1 MTYNPNPL
9 YHQAHQLI
17 YQTNEDKNDAISDV
31 VDNSLS
37 FDPWDNRAYNSENTI
52 QHRIKTEQVDDSDQT
67 YDFDEDHDETQYQDI
82 SETKPIS
89 AIFELADNDILK
101 SKINGLLYSNGIKY
115 ATNEAVTWLSNN
127 LTSYIKD
134 IVNRMKVKVNYMKMD
149 HYINQDRSRDGDK
162 TIFENSQDHNSEDG
176 SSKFAII
183 CTKNL
188 NKRLRKAD
196 KKYK

>member
-1 MTYNPNPL
+1 MSRRDYLGMNPNRMYMPFPRNYNYIPMMEMQRQFQYNQHMTYNPNPL

-37 FDPWDNRAYNSENTI
+37 FDPRDNRAYNSENTI

-115 ATNEAVTWLSNN
+115 ATNEAVT
-127 LTSYIKD
+127 
-134 IVNRMKVKVNYMKMD
+134 
-149 HYINQDRSRDGDK
+149 
-162 TIFENSQDHNSEDG
+162 
-176 SSKFAII
+176 
-183 CTKNL
+183 
-188 NKRLRKAD
+188 
-196 KKYK
+196 